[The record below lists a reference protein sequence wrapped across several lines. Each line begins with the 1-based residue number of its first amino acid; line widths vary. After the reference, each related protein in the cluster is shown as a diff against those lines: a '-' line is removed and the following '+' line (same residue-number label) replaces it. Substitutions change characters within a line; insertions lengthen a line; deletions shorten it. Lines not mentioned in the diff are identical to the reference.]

1 MLTIYD
7 GYRAVDRRKFLS
19 IGGLAGLSSLGLG
32 GLTIP
37 SLLNAINPASAADS
51 FLSDK
56 ARGLTGK
63 SVIFLF
69 QQGGPSQLETFDP
82 KPEASQ
88 ATRTVT
94 GVTQTNVPGVTFGST
109 MKRLSTMADKL
120 AIVRSF
126 QTNNGGHNIQPVV
139 GPDSEQ
145 ANIGAY
151 YGRIAGATRTSTG
164 MPTNAIL
171 YPAAVDRDVPGPSA
185 RGDLT
190 STGTL
195 GTAYKPFV
203 PGGKGNLQDDMK
215 VKLPHDR
222 FFGDRKALL
231 AQLDRLNRD
240 MDSAGDL
247 QSMDELQ
254 QQAYQLLL
262 GGGVSKALDLSLED
276 PRVVQRYDTSHFTQS
291 HDWRQ
296 ASRGRAGF
304 YTANAKC
311 MGKLLLLARRL
322 CEAGCG
328 FVTIH
333 AGYAGVWDMHADGN
347 NLNMNDGMQAVGQ
360 SFDHAVA
367 AFVEDIEARGLQDKI
382 MLVTCGEMGRTPRI
396 NRNGGRD
403 HWSKLSPLMMYGGG
417 LKGQVIGRSTR
428 DGGEPATA
436 NFTPKNL
443 LSSILHTTLDVAKL
457 RIIGNMPQQVA
468 RLVDTEPIPAET

>member
-7 GYRAVDRRKFLS
+7 GYRALDRRKFLS
-19 IGGLAGLSSLGLG
+19 IGGLAGLSGLG
-32 GLTIP
+32 GLTLS
-37 SLLNAINPASAADS
+37 SLLGTSNAASAADS
-51 FLSDK
+51 FSSDK
-56 ARGLTGK
+56 GLSGK

-94 GVTQTNVPGVTFGST
+94 GVNATNVPGVTLGST

-126 QTNNGGHNIQPVV
+126 QTNNGGHNIHPVV

-151 YGRIAGATRTSTG
+151 YGRIAGATRVATG

-171 YPAAVDRDVPGPSA
+171 YPAAVDTEVPGPSA

-203 PGGKGNLQDDMK
+203 PGGKGDLQDDMK

-231 AQLDRLNRD
+231 KQLDRLNRE
-240 MDSAGDL
+240 MDSAAGGVR
-247 QSMDELQ
+247 SMDELQ

-262 GGGVSKALDLSLED
+262 GGGVSKALDLSHED
-276 PRVVQRYDTSHFTQS
+276 PRVVKRYDTSHFVQS

-296 ASRGRAGF
+296 VSRGRAGY

-333 AGYAGVWDMHADGN
+333 AGYSGVWDMHADGN
-347 NLNMNDGMQAVGQ
+347 NLNMTDGMQAVGQ
-360 SFDHAVA
+360 SFDHAIA
-367 AFVEDIEARGLQDKI
+367 AFIEDIEARGLQDKI

-417 LKGQVIGRSTR
+417 LKGQVIGQSTR
-428 DGGEPATA
+428 DGGEPATR

-443 LSSILHTTLDVAKL
+443 ISSILHTVLDVAKL
-457 RIIGNMPQQVA
+457 RIIGNMPQQVS
-468 RLVDTEPIPAET
+468 RLVDAEPIPVEG